1 MSIGGNVVYSEVT
14 DSNGYAPVAD
24 VACDVEVSIQVNR
37 VGFVETTSVSNI
49 LFFAFNI
56 FRFLDFSHEQILF

>member
-1 MSIGGNVVYSEVT
+1 MVYSEVT

-37 VGFVETTSVSNI
+37 VGFVETTTVSPFGCFQNI
-49 LFFAFNI
+49 QI
-56 FRFLDFSHEQILF
+56 SRF